1 MGYLLNIGA
10 LSCCHAVRYVML
22 WVMSC
27 CALPVEYWGT
37 VCERS
42 LAAGTSNS
50 TDGLVTH
57 TTLCVCMRV
66 CVCIGVRV
74 CVSSNSTDGLVTHT
88 TLCVCMRVC
97 VSVRVC
103 ACLCACV
110 CVSVRVCACVHKCAC
125 LCVHVLTCMW
135 TIVPDIN
142 VLDSRHSSWE

>member
-42 LAAGTSNS
+42 LAAGT
-50 TDGLVTH
+50 
-57 TTLCVCMRV
+57 
-66 CVCIGVRV
+66 
-74 CVSSNSTDGLVTHT
+74 SNSTDGLVTHT